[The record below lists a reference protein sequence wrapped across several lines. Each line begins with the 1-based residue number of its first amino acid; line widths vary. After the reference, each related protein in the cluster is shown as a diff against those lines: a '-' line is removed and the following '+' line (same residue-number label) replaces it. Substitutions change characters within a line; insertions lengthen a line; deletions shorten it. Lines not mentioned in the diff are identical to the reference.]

1 MKNLNITKRV
11 LLLLLMIIGGGSL
24 KAQVEFAPVGT
35 EWNVLWQSNNAA
47 TPLYVTE
54 SLMVVDDTVVDGLT
68 YMKLLR
74 KLSSETTY
82 WQGSLDYELY
92 GLMRE
97 DVGKVFYKPI
107 NQETEFLLYDFCMNV
122 NDTAVM
128 YYCQN
133 TNNEITVRVDSITTE
148 HIAGADRRIFHI
160 SCKDLY
166 SPDWMQT
173 NTWVEGIG
181 DMSGLLYS
189 CHPVNAGG
197 ITMRRLL
204 CYHEDDNLL
213 FMDEEFNSCVVDNN
227 FDYVEEMEKEIDLAY
242 FDCLSNT
249 LYITQND
256 IITLNIT
263 IYDIY
268 GRVVFSNKNHSD
280 NTLDLSFLSKG
291 FYSISI
297 ESNNNIHSIKI
308 VKQ

>member
-11 LLLLLMIIGGGSL
+11 LLLLLMIIGGVSL
-24 KAQVEFAPVGT
+24 KAQVEFAPIGA

-92 GLMRE
+92 GLLRE

-181 DMSGLLYS
+181 DMAGLLYS

-213 FMDEEFNSCVVDNN
+213 FIDEEFNSCEVDNN
-227 FDYVEEMEKEIDLAY
+227 VNYIEENETDLAY
-242 FDCLSNT
+242 FDYLSNT
-249 LYITQND
+249 LHVTQND

-263 IYDIY
+263 IYDIH

-280 NTLDLSFLSKG
+280 NTLDLSFLSNG
-291 FYSISI
+291 FYIISI
-297 ESNNNIHSIKI
+297 ENHNKIHLIKI
-308 VKQ
+308 VKS

>member
-1 MKNLNITKRV
+1 MKNLNITKQV
-11 LLLLLMIIGGGSL
+11 LLLLLIIIGGGSL

-92 GLMRE
+92 GLLRE

-213 FMDEEFNSCVVDNN
+213 FMDEEFNSCEVDNN
-227 FDYVEEMEKEIDLAY
+227 VNYIEEKETDLAY
-242 FDCLSNT
+242 FDYLSNT
-249 LYITQND
+249 LYVTQND

-263 IYDIY
+263 IYDIH

-280 NTLDLSFLSKG
+280 NTLDLSFLSNG
-291 FYSISI
+291 FYIISI
-297 ESNNNIHSIKI
+297 ENHNKIHLIKI
-308 VKQ
+308 VKS

>member
-11 LLLLLMIIGGGSL
+11 LLLLLMIIGGVSL
-24 KAQVEFAPVGT
+24 KAQVEFVHVGA

-47 TPLYVTE
+47 VPLYITE
-54 SLMVVDDTVVDGLT
+54 SLMIADNTVVDGLT
-68 YMKLLR
+68 YKILLR
-74 KLSSETTY
+74 KLSSETSN
-82 WQGSLDYELY
+82 WQGSHDYELY

-97 DVGKVFYKPI
+97 DSGKVFYKPI

-181 DMSGLLYS
+181 DMAGLLYS

-213 FMDEEFNSCVVDNN
+213 FIDEEFNSCEVDNN
-227 FDYVEEMEKEIDLAY
+227 VNYIEENETDLAY
-242 FDCLSNT
+242 FDYLSNT
-249 LYITQND
+249 LYVTQND

-263 IYDIY
+263 IYDIH

-280 NTLDLSFLSKG
+280 NTLDLSFLSNG
-291 FYSISI
+291 FYIISI
-297 ESNNNIHSIKI
+297 ENHNKIHLIKI
-308 VKQ
+308 VKS

>member
-1 MKNLNITKRV
+1 MKNLNITKQV
-11 LLLLLMIIGGGSL
+11 LLLLLIIIGGGSL

-92 GLMRE
+92 GLLRE

-107 NQETEFLLYDFCMNV
+107 NQEMEFLLYDFCMNV

-181 DMSGLLYS
+181 DMAGLLYS

-213 FMDEEFNSCVVDNN
+213 FIDEEFNSCEVDNN
-227 FDYVEEMEKEIDLAY
+227 VNYIEENETDLAY
-242 FDCLSNT
+242 FDYLSNT
-249 LYITQND
+249 LYVTQND

-263 IYDIY
+263 IYDIH

-280 NTLDLSFLSKG
+280 NTLDLSFLSNG
-291 FYSISI
+291 FYIISI
-297 ESNNNIHSIKI
+297 ENHNKIHSIKI
-308 VKQ
+308 VKS

>member
-92 GLMRE
+92 GLLRE

-107 NQETEFLLYDFCMNV
+107 NQEMEFLLYDFCMNV

-166 SPDWMQT
+166 SPDWMQL
-173 NTWVEGIG
+173 NTWIEGIG

-213 FMDEEFNSCVVDNN
+213 FMDEEFNSCEVDNN
-227 FDYVEEMEKEIDLAY
+227 VNYIEENETDLAY
-242 FDCLSNT
+242 FDYLSNT
-249 LYITQND
+249 LYVTQND

-263 IYDIY
+263 IYDIH

-280 NTLDLSFLSKG
+280 NTLDLSFLSNG
-291 FYSISI
+291 FYIISI
-297 ESNNNIHSIKI
+297 ENHNKIHLIKI
-308 VKQ
+308 VKS